1 MSITEK
7 MANMDRRVFYW
18 ILFFAMMVPFLSPI
32 GFPLSI
38 APNTQDLYDG
48 VTGDSIDAGEIWII
62 NFGYGVSAWSEC
74 APGVTV
80 VTKALF
86 REDAK
91 IIFMGPH
98 YDVELTMNKLM
109 EDAGADFAGKE
120 YGEDYVFLGYI
131 TGGEAAI
138 TQLASDMRSVYP
150 QDHHGTDLDDIPLMA
165 DVNEWRDIAG
175 VLSSDTGDWGAYFL
189 RQWQEPH
196 DVPLAQIGISMLGST
211 GIPYWLAGN
220 YFGMSV
226 GSRGGAELEKLF
238 GDLGEATTAMDS
250 ISVSHLMIVIA
261 VIMANIG
268 VLTDR
273 GRES

>member
-1 MSITEK
+1 
-7 MANMDRRVFYW
+7 MDRRVFYW
-18 ILFFAMMVPFLSPI
+18 ILFFAMMVPFLNPI

-48 VTGDSIDAGEIWII
+48 VTGDSVDAGDVWII

-91 IIFMGPH
+91 IIFIGPQ

-109 EDAGADFAGKE
+109 EDAGADFDGKV

-150 QDHHGTDLDDIPLMA
+150 QDHHGTDLDDIPMMA

-175 VLSSDTGDWGAYFL
+175 VLSSDTGDWGSYFL

-226 GSRGGAELEKLF
+226 GSRGGAELEKLI
-238 GDLGEATTAMDS
+238 GELGEATTAMDS

>member
-1 MSITEK
+1 MSFTERL
-7 MANMDRRVFYW
+7 ASIDRRVFYW
-18 ILFFAMMVPFLSPI
+18 ILFIALMVPFLSPI
-32 GFPLSI
+32 GFPITI

-48 VTGDSIDAGEIWII
+48 VTGDSVAAGDVWII

-74 APGVTV
+74 HPGVTV
-80 VTKALF
+80 CTKALF

-98 YDVELTMNKLM
+98 YDVELTYNKLL
-109 EDAGADFAGKE
+109 DTAGGDFANKV

-131 TGGEAAI
+131 TGGESAI
-138 TQLASDMRSVYP
+138 TQLASHMRSVYP
-150 QDHHGTDLDDIPLMA
+150 TDHFGTDLDDIPMMA
-165 DVNEWRDIAG
+165 DVNEWSDVSG

-196 DVPLAQIGISMLGST
+196 NVPLAQIGIAMLGST

-226 GSRGGAELEKLF
+226 GSRGGAELELLI
-238 GDLGEATTAMDS
+238 GELGEATTAMDS
-250 ISVSHLMIVIA
+250 ISVSHLLIVIA
-261 VIMANIG
+261 VILANIG
-268 VLTDR
+268 VLTER
-273 GRES
+273 GRGS